1 MISHH
6 SANGSRER
14 FITPGRVGLWL
25 FLAVATM
32 IFAALSSAY
41 IVRMGSSDWH
51 SLPKPGL
58 LWVNTAILLLSS
70 AALQGARWAERQG
83 NGRGARLGFIAGAVL
98 SALFLF
104 GQIWAWLVLQRLGY
118 FLNTN
123 PSSSFF
129 YLLTA
134 LHGIHL
140 LGGLVVAAWTVR
152 SHERFQLFVTY
163 CHFLTIVWVVLFAL
177 IVLT

>member
-1 MISHH
+1 MTIFKSP
-6 SANGSRER
+6 NGKE
-14 FITPGRVGLWL
+14 FLITPGRVGLWL
-25 FLAVATM
+25 FLAVVTM
-32 IFAALSSAY
+32 LFAAFISAY

-58 LWVNTAILLLSS
+58 LWVNTGILLLSS
-70 AALQGARWAERQG
+70 AALQWARLCER
-83 NGRGARLGFIAGAVL
+83 NSDSKNARLGFIAGAVL
-98 SALFLF
+98 SALFLL
-104 GQIWAWLVLQRLGY
+104 GQIWTWFVLQKLGY

-134 LHGIHL
+134 VHGLHL
-140 LGGLVVAAWTVR
+140 FGGLIVAAWTVR
-152 SHERFQLFVTY
+152 SSERFQLFVTY
-163 CHFLTIVWVVLFAL
+163 WHFLTIVWVVLFTL

>member
-1 MISHH
+1 MTIHH
-6 SANGSRER
+6 SPNGKE
-14 FITPGRVGLWL
+14 FLVTPGRVGLWL

-32 IFAALSSAY
+32 LFAAFVSAY
-41 IVRMGSSDWH
+41 VVRMGSSDWH

-70 AALQGARWAERQG
+70 AALQWARLSERQG
-83 NGRGARLGFIAGAVL
+83 NSQSARLGFIAGAVL

-104 GQIWAWLVLQRLGY
+104 GQIWAWLVLHKLGY

-134 LHGIHL
+134 VHGLHL
-140 LGGLVVAAWTVR
+140 LGGLIVAAWTVR
-152 SHERFQLFVTY
+152 TSERLQLFVTY
-163 CHFLTIVWVVLFAL
+163 WHFLTVVWVVLFVL
-177 IVLT
+177 IILT